1 MGAPQVQGAL
11 QGRAARLKAAG
22 REVPRRDKM
31 LPYVVHVSPDQRKV
45 FVGDERDVT
54 RSGTRLMSLPRVGCR
69 PQPVPALL
77 ARPLR
82 AAVVVHQ
89 ALRASV

>member
-1 MGAPQVQGAL
+1 MGAPQVQAAV

-31 LPYVVHVSPDQRKV
+31 LPHVVHVSPDQRKV
-45 FVGDERDVT
+45 FIGDERDVT

-69 PQPVPALL
+69 PLPVSALL
-77 ARPLR
+77 ARPLPV
-82 AAVVVHQ
+82 AVVLQ
-89 ALRASV
+89 QT